1 MKSTYHLLLL
11 AGFTVFAYLQTFP
24 QAGTLD
30 NTFGNNGIV
39 IYNYG
44 QGYHDATFGVHV
56 YTDSSILVC
65 GSYMSGST
73 YIATGNLQKFLPDG
87 SIDASWGTNGMV
99 TFNYGVGGT
108 FAYSMKVLSDGKIL
122 ISGSTYI
129 TVANAAFFAARFN
142 ADGTPDLTF
151 NGTGV
156 WTYAYS
162 TQEDICNT
170 MILQFDGK
178 IVLAGRSG
186 GTVMNQLLFT
196 RLNSDGTLDTG
207 FGTNGFTAINSATQN
222 ENLNGLGLLSNGT
235 IIGVGYT
242 HVGNPWFGEFAIMVK
257 LDSDGNPYAGF
268 GTAGVMIPSVYTNY
282 SQAFDCTIVND
293 TVIISSEME
302 NGSQNLVVAKL
313 DQNGNP
319 DESFGTGGIST
330 LSIDPLTYGYDIE
343 YYQDNKFYICGTSG
357 QSGLTAPRD
366 FFLARYNYD
375 GSIDGSFNGSGYV
388 KTSVGSAWDH
398 AFALDIGPDGKI
410 VLAGFTA
417 MGSTGDNDRAL
428 ARYLNDYT
436 PQPPLSADLKVF
448 LDGPFNGTQMNT
460 NLNPAHIPLSQPYN
474 TAPWNYNGTESV
486 ASIPNADIVDWVLVE
501 FRDATDASL
510 ATGSTMV
517 SRQAAFLLKDGT
529 VVSPDGSANI
539 SLSISTIQYSLFAV
553 VWHRNHIG
561 IMSAFPLINS
571 GGIYTYDFTT
581 GAGQVYGGSNG
592 HKELAPG
599 IWGMIGADGNADG
612 QINNSDKLDI
622 WTPQAGWSGY
632 FSGDFNMDVQV
643 NNLDKIDVWIP
654 NSGSGGQVPY

>member
-1 MKSTYHLLLL
+1 MNSKSLLLPAIFFL
-11 AGFTVFAYLQTFP
+11 ITSAVFS

-30 NTFGNNGIV
+30 ISFGTNGIV
-39 IYNYG
+39 TYDG
-44 QGYHDATFGVHV
+44 GTGHDNAYDVHV
-56 YTDSSILVC
+56 YNDTSMIIN
-65 GSYMSGST
+65 GTKMSPGYVVSG
-73 YIATGNLQKFLPDG
+73 ILQKFLSDG
-87 SIDASWGTNGMV
+87 SIDTAWGTDGIVEFQYGEDTYPYNMAVQEDGRILVSGTVYV
-99 TFNYGVGGT
+99 TSSN
-108 FAYSMKVLSDGKIL
+108 SE
-122 ISGSTYI
+122 
-129 TVANAAFFAARFN
+129 FFAARFN
-142 ADGTPDLTF
+142 PDGTPDITF
-151 NGTGV
+151 NGDGK
-156 WTYAYS
+156 WIGSFSTYQDNNECM
-162 TQEDICNT
+162 T
-170 MILQFDGK
+170 LQPDGK
-178 IVLAGRSG
+178 IILAGRTLLNNS
-186 GTVMNQLLFT
+186 QLFFA
-196 RLNSDGTLDTG
+196 RLNADGTLDNS
-207 FGTNGFTAINSATQN
+207 FGNNGYTTINSSIQAEKIQ
-222 ENLNGLGLLSNGT
+222 GLSLLSNGD
-235 IIGVGYT
+235 IVGVGYT
-242 HVGNPWFGEFAIMVK
+242 YISTPVYANFPIIAK
-257 LDSDGNPYAGF
+257 LDPDGNPKPG
-268 GTAGVMIPSVYTNY
+268 
-282 SQAFDCTIVND
+282 
-293 TVIISSEME
+293 
-302 NGSQNLVVAKL
+302 
-313 DQNGNP
+313 
-319 DESFGTGGIST
+319 FGTGGFVVLYLFSASGYAFDCMVVND
-330 LSIDPLTYGYDIE
+330 SIIITGRVVSAVADEDMFIAKFDTSGVADPDFGSGGFSLFQVSPFNCGLQLMHGGDSK
-343 YYQDNKFYICGTSG
+343 YYVCGTSG
-357 QSGLTAPRD
+357 LGGSAPRS
-366 FFLARYNYD
+366 FLLARYLPNGILD
-375 GSIDGSFNGSGYV
+375 PTFNNTGYV
-388 KTSVGSAWDH
+388 ITPIGPDFDEANG
-398 AFALDIGPDGKI
+398 LDIQPDGKI
-410 VLAGFTA
+410 VLAGFRSGIST
-417 MGSTGDNDRAL
+417 TGDNDRAL